1 MSHLDDTAALFAR
14 MGLQEQRE
22 ALRALGLPE
31 RLPKEPQGPPK
42 VTPFSALAGTPGRR
56 KRQPLTV
63 RAVNSPETS

>member
-14 MGLQEQRE
+14 MSLQEQRE

-31 RLPKEPQGPPK
+31 RLPKKAQGAPK
-42 VTPFSALAGTPGRR
+42 VTPFSALASTPGRR

-63 RAVNSPETS
+63 KAVSSPETS